1 MKFVNATTVFAFLL
15 SSTVLSAAQP
25 VPAMRT
31 QERSVHPV
39 EGPHGASSDGTL
51 SLRSLD
57 SDVLAARA
65 NVSSLAK
72 RGIFGSLWKMFN
84 KNKIGMLIGG
94 GIVALFDKMKSPD
107 PSSAPP
113 PAPPSA
119 PASAVPSGYE
129 SAPPSTR
136 SMMVDSDPSTMFSSR
151 SLSSD
156 LKAAHSVQE
165 PHPALVSVNK
175 DFHPA
180 LILLN
185 RAEVPQTRSLQDEHP
200 GRIVLSSEK
209 LSALQQVH
217 PRNVGS
223 GSEHQ
228 QLTQR
233 SWWKTST
240 TQPSN
245 ARNVEDLLTRHP
257 SDSADLLQRRG
268 ELPSGAHPQARNLL
282 VEASWALM
290 AGQII
295 GNVFKKGTL
304 F

>member
-119 PASAVPSGYE
+119 PASAVPSGYASAVPSGYA

-209 LSALQQVH
+209 LS
-217 PRNVGS
+217 
-223 GSEHQ
+223 
-228 QLTQR
+228 
-233 SWWKTST
+233 
-240 TQPSN
+240 
-245 ARNVEDLLTRHP
+245 
-257 SDSADLLQRRG
+257 
-268 ELPSGAHPQARNLL
+268 
-282 VEASWALM
+282 
-290 AGQII
+290 
-295 GNVFKKGTL
+295 
-304 F
+304 